1 MKEKIVIKRF
11 SVLEDIEIDINKINI
26 LIGEQATG
34 KSLIAKLV
42 YFFKSELVN
51 SVWFSIYSKY
61 SNDDLHDQI
70 KGRFNLLFPDY
81 ILKAKGFEVKYA
93 YGERVVTIS
102 NQPGKTFKSILI
114 DFNEELLK
122 QIKALFVFYNTQ
134 IDKIDV
140 SDLTRKQVIT
150 DRILDELRNLFFGE
164 ITYSYFIPESRTFFH
179 KIERNV
185 SLLMTQNVGF
195 TDNLLG
201 RFGQFFNDIK
211 FRYSAT
217 INGIDPIIFKECED
231 ILGGNYEFDGLD
243 DWIKTGNDQKVKL
256 MNASSGQQE
265 VFPLLLSLQEIST
278 YLYKNYIFIEEP
290 ETHLFP
296 QTQCKVVDILALVY
310 NELKRKSVFFI
321 TTHSPYILTAF
332 NNLIQAH
339 NTEMDIRHSQKDD
352 KIKENKLNDLKK
364 IVISEKRIPFEDVSI
379 YMIGKGECRDIRNLE
394 NKLIDVNIIDEV
406 SNQTASVFD
415 ELMNLS
421 YGD

>member
-81 ILKAKGFEVKYA
+81 ILKAKGFEIKYA

-122 QIKALFVFYNTQ
+122 QIKELFVFYNTQ

-140 SDLTRKQVIT
+140 SDLTRKQVLT
-150 DRILDELRNLFFGE
+150 DRIIDELRNLFFGE
-164 ITYSYFIPESRTFFH
+164 LAFPYFIPDNRTFIHGF
-179 KIERNV
+179 ERNLP
-185 SLLMTQNVGF
+185 LLLAKTGGYDYFLEQ
-195 TDNLLG
+195 
-201 RFGQFFNDIK
+201 FGQFLYGVK
-211 FRYSAT
+211 FRYSS
-217 INGIDPIIFKECED
+217 IILRIKPILLRECED
-231 ILGGNYEFDGLD
+231 ILGGKYEFDGLD
-243 DWIKTGNDQKVKL
+243 DWIKTGNEQYVKL
-256 MNASSGQQE
+256 KDASSGQQE
-265 VFPLLLSLQEIST
+265 VLPLLLSLQEIST
-278 YLYKNYIFIEEP
+278 YIYKNYIFIEEP

-296 QTQCKVVDILALVY
+296 LTQCKVVEIIALVY
-310 NELKRKSVFFI
+310 NILKRKSVFFI

-339 NTEMDIRHSQKDD
+339 NTEMDIRHSQEDD